1 MGDYSFA
8 KTRLQWARER
18 HAEARAAAAD
28 FKRLANLEN
37 PALCERG
44 SGGIYLEAGVRAY
57 DKGFSYFSGMGCVE
71 RC

>member
-37 PALCERG
+37 PALVHELKR
-44 SGGIYLEAGVRAY
+44 LEAEAARAEA
-57 DKGFSYFSGMGCVE
+57 DLQEAQELVE
-71 RC
+71 SAA